1 MVMQNSPR
9 SGIITHYVIK
19 NNCVKTDEQSL
30 HGVLQGLSVPDSIA
44 IEVEA
49 LVLPNMPLGVF
60 IGSFSD
66 GFNEYPVYKTKD
78 RLVVRATR
86 VVYRDGELV
95 EEVSEG
101 TLYEGPLDTLVV
113 RDRLVNMQ
121 FYVLRTP

>member
-1 MVMQNSPR
+1 
-9 SGIITHYVIK
+9 
-19 NNCVKTDEQSL
+19 
-30 HGVLQGLSVPDSIA
+30 LSVPDSIA